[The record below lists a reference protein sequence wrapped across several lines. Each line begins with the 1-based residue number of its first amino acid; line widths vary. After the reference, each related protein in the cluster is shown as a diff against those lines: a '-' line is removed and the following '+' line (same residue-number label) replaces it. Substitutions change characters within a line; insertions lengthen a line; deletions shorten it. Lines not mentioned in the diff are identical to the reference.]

1 MSNLAALTAQR
12 DGLLEKI
19 RKIEISCEGTD
30 NENNAKR
37 VLDLNLEQAQYSAQR
52 KEIAAKLAIVDGKLA
67 DITAGI
73 MELGETG
80 VEKIL
85 AAIKTQRWYF
95 FQNNHKIIFG

>member
-37 VLDLNLEQAQYSAQR
+37 VLDLNLAQAQYSAQR

-73 MELGETG
+73 M
-80 VEKIL
+80 
-85 AAIKTQRWYF
+85 
-95 FQNNHKIIFG
+95 